1 MKRTK
6 IVATIGPATGT
17 VETIRALAQAGAN
30 AFRINLSHGEPS
42 QWAGFID
49 AIRAATPDAPI
60 IVDTEGPEVRLVNVP
75 HAIKLVPGQEFV
87 FSLSGHA
94 HMAHTTHPIRV
105 QVGSTVLVD
114 DGNIT
119 FIVERVHGQYVT
131 CLVQNEAVLTDKRK
145 VTVPSELIDLPVLT
159 ERDVTNVQF
168 CLARGA
174 DAVALSFTQRPED
187 IAVARSVVGANTM
200 IIAKIENRAGVV
212 HAEPILHAADGVMVA
227 RGDLGVEIP
236 LEEVPQVQKRL
247 VRLANALGKP
257 AIVATQMLESMTT
270 SPIPTR
276 AEVSD
281 VANAIHDGADAVML
295 SGETA
300 RGKYPV
306 VTVATMAR
314 IAEEADKHV
323 RASFPREHPGRIST
337 AEAISAAVYDMATA
351 LKADA
356 IISATASGF
365 TARMVARFRPH
376 VPVIAVAHDER
387 TKRQLSLSWGVTSC
401 VFVHENT
408 YAHAT
413 IPDALR
419 SAMQQG
425 LVKDEHLIVATAGVN
440 TRKHGS
446 TNLIEVHRV
455 KDVLAA
461 TEHQR

>member
-6 IVATIGPATGT
+6 IVATIGPATSSL
-17 VETIRALAQAGAN
+17 ESIKALADAGAN

-49 AIRAATPDAPI
+49 TIRAAAPEAPI
-60 IVDTEGPEVRLVNVP
+60 IIDTEGPEVRLVNVP
-75 HAIKLVPGQEFV
+75 HAIKLTPGQEFT
-87 FSLSGHA
+87 FSLSQHA

-114 DGNIT
+114 DGSIT
-119 FIVERVHGQYVT
+119 FVVERVHGQYVT
-131 CLVQNEAVLTDKRK
+131 CLVQNEATLTDRRK

-168 CLARGA
+168 CINRGA

-187 IAVARSVVGANTM
+187 IEIARSVVGSGTM

-212 HAEPILHAADGVMVA
+212 HAERIIHAADGVMIA

-236 LEEVPQVQKRL
+236 LEEVPQVQKKL
-247 VRLANALGKP
+247 VRIANMLGKP
-257 AIVATQMLESMTT
+257 AIVATQMLESMTA

-281 VANAIHDGADAVML
+281 VANAILDGADAVML

-300 RGKYPV
+300 RGIYPV

-314 IAEEADKHV
+314 IAEETDKHV
-323 RASFPREHPGRIST
+323 RATFGREHQGRIST
-337 AEAISAAVYDMATA
+337 AEAISSAVYDMATA
-351 LKADA
+351 LGADA
-356 IISATASGF
+356 IVSATSSGF
-365 TARMVARFRPH
+365 TSRMVARFRPQ
-376 VPVIAVAHDER
+376 VPIIAVAHDER
-387 TKRQLSLSWGVTSC
+387 AKRQLQLTWGVKAC

-419 SAMQQG
+419 SAMHQG
-425 LVKDEHLIVATAGVN
+425 LVKEEHLIVATAGVN